1 MNPRLAVPE
10 PRPNEAASSQPLAGR
25 VSVAREGAI
34 MQSMGA
40 AKIASAGVLV
50 ALLGLGGLAPEA
62 RAQTRASGAQ
72 ASDEHVVRRLGGS
85 TRFSAPVRTVDA
97 LRKMAAANRRDLT
110 QALERVGLSSISSQ
124 VIDAM
129 ANGQVFETTFAPG
142 DRLNWMLLRR
152 AGKPDILHN
161 VRWQGAQAFEAYR
174 FTVQSSGMAY
184 NFVVPKDCGNLS
196 LVNSAPLTTA
206 APAPAPPP
214 PPPPPPPAV
223 QQPAPPPP
231 PAPAP
236 PPPPPPPP
244 PAAAAQAATVRGFAP
259 FVMGAVGKQ
268 RRTLDFEDDLGVEG
282 RDSFCDALIGLK
294 GGVEFP
300 MGEKWVFAPAIGV
313 ALNLDKGSRT
323 SLFADAEFNY
333 KLANGGYVGTG
344 LGLWDFN
351 HTDNTTLNLL
361 FNLGLPLTK
370 YSDGAARMLFTIE
383 GRLFF
388 DEFDNIDNNYQFWGG
403 IRYVFR

>member
-1 MNPRLAVPE
+1 
-10 PRPNEAASSQPLAGR
+10 
-25 VSVAREGAI
+25 
-34 MQSMGA
+34 MQSIRAARIAGA
-40 AKIASAGVLV
+40 GALVAVLGLGVLV
-50 ALLGLGGLAPEA
+50 PDA
-62 RAQTRASGAQ
+62 RSQTRTSGAQ
-72 ASDEHVVRRLGGS
+72 TSDERVVRRLGGS
-85 TRFSAPVRTVDA
+85 TRFSPPVRSVDA
-97 LRKMAAANRRDLT
+97 LKTMAASNRRDLT
-110 QALERVGLSSISSQ
+110 QVLERVGLSSISSQ

-129 ANGQVFETTFAPG
+129 TSGQVFETTVAPG
-142 DRLNWMLLRR
+142 ERLNWMALRR

-161 VRWQGAQAFEAYR
+161 VRWQGAQAFQAYR

-206 APAPAPPP
+206 AAPPPPPPTPAPAVAPPPPPPAPAPAPPPAPAPAPPP
-214 PPPPPPPAV
+214 PPPAAAVQAPAV
-223 QQPAPPPP
+223 
-231 PAPAP
+231 
-236 PPPPPPPP
+236 
-244 PAAAAQAATVRGFAP
+244 RGYAP

-313 ALNLDKGSRT
+313 AINLDKGSRT

-333 KLANGGYVGTG
+333 KLANGGYIGTG
-344 LGLWDFN
+344 VGLWDFN

-361 FNLGLPLTK
+361 FNLGLPLTR
-370 YSDGAARMLFTIE
+370 YSDGAGRLLFTVE

-403 IRYVFR
+403 LRYVFR